1 MKENLSSAND
11 TVDYDLEGGEVS
23 GRRVARTLRLATL
36 VGRFVLG
43 VSIVVSLIAAVW
55 MSVSTGFQDDLFEK
69 IGSNNRPGHM
79 ILPLACLVV
88 AIIAAAWFW
97 VLHML
102 SQVVDTLLKGDPFV
116 PTNISRLRRMW
127 IIIAMTEIFRMV
139 VANMTSAFFPGGDD
153 GLKIRIGVWFLVFV
167 IATLSEAFR
176 YGAMMRR
183 EQELTI

>member
-11 TVDYDLEGGEVS
+11 TEDYDLDGAS
-23 GRRVARTLRLATL
+23 VAGNRIAQTLRLATL
-36 VGRFVLG
+36 VGRAVLG
-43 VSIVVSLIAAVW
+43 LSILVSLVAAVW
-55 MSVSTGFQDDLFEK
+55 MGVSTGFQEELFEK
-69 IGSNNRPGHM
+69 IGAEYKPSHM
-79 ILPLACLVV
+79 VLPLACLVV

-97 VLHML
+97 VLHVL
-102 SQVVDTLLKGDPFV
+102 SQVVDTLLQGDPFV

-127 IIIAMTEIFRMV
+127 IIIAFTEIFRMV
-139 VANMTSAFFPGGDD
+139 VANMTSAFFPGGDE

-183 EQELTI
+183 DQELTI